1 MKKIIGIFFAF
12 CRVGALTFGGG
23 YGMLPIANKE
33 LCDNKKWVSREYIAD
48 CYAVAQC
55 APGIIAVNTSVLLG
69 NSLGGVLGGI
79 AAAIGIAFPSL
90 IIILLVTSVL
100 NAFIFLPIV
109 GFALSGIRAAVCA
122 IILNTVLGLSESS
135 VVDAVGGGLFMV
147 SFVALTFFDTS
158 PIFPIVLG
166 AVVGLAA
173 KGGKKL

>member
-1 MKKIIGIFFAF
+1 MKKIIGIFLAF

-33 LCDNKKWVSREYIAD
+33 LCDNKNWISREAIGD

-55 APGIIAVNTSVLLG
+55 APGIIAVNTSVLIG
-69 NSLGGVLGGI
+69 NQLGGFLGGMV
-79 AAAIGIAFPSL
+79 AAIGIAFPSL

-122 IILNTVLGLSESS
+122 IILNTVLGLSENS
-135 VVDAVGGGLFMV
+135 VVDAVSLGLFMV
-147 SFVALTFFDTS
+147 SFVALTFFDMS
-158 PIFPIVLG
+158 PIFPIILG
-166 AVVGLAA
+166 AVVSLVA
-173 KGGKKL
+173 KGGKKI